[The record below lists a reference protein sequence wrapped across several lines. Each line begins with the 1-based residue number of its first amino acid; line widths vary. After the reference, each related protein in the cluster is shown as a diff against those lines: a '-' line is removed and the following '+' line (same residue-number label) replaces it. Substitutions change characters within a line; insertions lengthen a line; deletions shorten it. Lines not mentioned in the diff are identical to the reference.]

1 MKIDF
6 GRGPPRDDGTVELN
20 KGRRII
26 SEELFQ
32 GLLRLLS
39 VAIDFERCI
48 FGCRHRWDELYK
60 NCHLILKF
68 KNLAPLSFDLR

>member
-6 GRGPPRDDGTVELN
+6 RDDGTVELN

-26 SEELFQ
+26 SEELFL

-39 VAIDFERCI
+39 AI
-48 FGCRHRWDELYK
+48 
-60 NCHLILKF
+60 
-68 KNLAPLSFDLR
+68 LRDVFSDAVIGEMD